1 MYRKSKVVCDAIQGK
16 VSPGENMEILLLGS
30 IIFAP
35 LAFGAVEPWAF
46 GLLHAVFFGMAAYIF
61 ITGRA
66 HHPNPL
72 YKNLLPAVLIVAA
85 IGMLQAIIENPVSAP
100 SNHLFTVWRP
110 ATLNAVVTWLFYAA
124 VLYCVPQIITTPKRL
139 KRLLWIIFIM
149 GVFIALMGMLQ
160 MTVENKLVYGL
171 RLVGGD
177 PFGPFINHNH
187 GASFL
192 IISMMAGFGLFFS
205 SFRMLAARQGHARF
219 FDLLAVQ
226 FLKLVMIMAVA
237 YGIYITGSRGGL
249 HSVAFAAAAVGFIS
263 AGFIKT
269 KKNKIAAYAGLIVL
283 LAGYGLFISQN
294 KILIGLKDDDKYE
307 GSSAGRLSMYKSGQ
321 RMFLDFPAF
330 GVGLGA
336 AEYAF
341 PHYKLPDL
349 PKTALVR
356 YIHSDWLQIMLEVG
370 FIGGLIYL
378 AGLLA
383 AVYFFLRIWI
393 GARSFTIKALC
404 GGALGAIVADSVHN
418 LVEFSSHIPA
428 NALVFY
434 VILGALASKPA
445 MEDPPRG
452 NPEYEEPPA
461 LNPPLRRYAAPAAAL
476 AVLLSA
482 CVIPQVIAW
491 RYDQLAKIAPFR
503 QKLEFRAISLKWAPN
518 PQSAFRLGGDYY
530 NQGLKDKTAPCEF
543 FKQSRQTIAPYL
555 RRVPVNYDLNR
566 LDESLRLQL
575 AHCHNPLQI

>member
-1 MYRKSKVVCDAIQGK
+1 M
-16 VSPGENMEILLLGS
+16 GS
-30 IIFAP
+30 IVFAP

-72 YKNLLPAVLIVAA
+72 YKNLLPAVLTVAA
-85 IGMLQAIIENPVSAP
+85 IGLLQAITENPVNAP
-100 SNHLFTVWRP
+100 SNYLFTAWRP

-139 KRLLWIIFIM
+139 KRLLWIIFAM
-149 GVFIALMGMLQ
+149 GLFIALTGMLQ
-160 MTVENKLVYGL
+160 KTGGNNLVYGL
-171 RLVGGD
+171 RRVGGQ

-192 IISMMAGFGLFFS
+192 IISMMTGLGLFFS
-205 SFRMLAARQGHARF
+205 SFRMIATRHSDTRF

-226 FLKLVMIMAVA
+226 FLKLVMIVTVA
-237 YGIYITGSRGGL
+237 YGIFLTGSRGGL
-249 HSVAFAAAAVGFIS
+249 HSVAFAAAAAGFVS

-294 KILIGLKDDDKYE
+294 EILVGLKDGKYE
-307 GSSAGRLSMYKSGQ
+307 ISAAMRLSMYKSGQ

-330 GVGLGA
+330 GVGLS
-336 AEYAF
+336 AEEHAF
-341 PHYKLPDL
+341 PYYKLSGLSATDL
-349 PKTALVR
+349 VH
-356 YIHSDWLQIMLEVG
+356 YIHNDWLEIILEVG
-370 FIGGLIYL
+370 LVGGLIYL
-378 AGLLA
+378 TGLLA
-383 AVYFFLRIWI
+383 AGYFFFKKWAA
-393 GARSFTIKALC
+393 ARSFTIKALC
-404 GGALGAIVADSVHN
+404 GGALGAIAADSAHN
-418 LVEFSSHIPA
+418 LVEFGSHIPA

-434 VILGALASKPA
+434 VIMGALASKPA
-445 MEDPPRG
+445 VEDPPRG
-452 NPEYEEPPA
+452 NPEDEKPPA

-482 CVIPQVIAW
+482 CAIPQFIAW
-491 RYDQLAKIAPFR
+491 RCDQLAKTAPFR
-503 QKLEFRAISLKWAPN
+503 QKLELRAVSLKWAPN

-530 NQGLKDKTAPCEF
+530 NQGLEDKTAACEF
-543 FKQSRQTIAPYL
+543 FKKSRQTIAPYL
-555 RRVPVNYDLNR
+555 RRAPVNYDLNR
-566 LDESLRLQL
+566 LDENLSLQL
-575 AHCHNPLQI
+575 THCHNLIQI